1 MCSFAYT
8 QIVKSNRW
16 MYFSCRDDSEET
28 IGLLAEMSR
37 SRLVK
42 LYRSKKALA
51 IPVTYLILFVS
62 TLGIIAVTYYYSI
75 QRIDARSVSLRDS
88 MAEQGMESLDQTAS
102 SVLWQ
107 PGSSKTL
114 QIDDYGGELV
124 VQPSTNQLLVNVTDN
139 NGISNTIFNATVG
152 QVVYELPYSESS
164 DAGLFLDGDSSPI
177 SNQTGSATA
186 QLYIRNGPEHIE
198 IALQYRPI
206 VSVATYVSEDN
217 TTVYDIRIYVV
228 NLNSSQSIDSMGT
241 VPLEVS
247 CLQNTVTTYNVT
259 YPTGTLTINANLNGA
274 QGQVSVPITGG
285 DNSAEVNLNLIL
297 CNVKIENWS
306 R

>member
-1 MCSFAYT
+1 MQRAIQRRLC
-8 QIVKSNRW
+8 
-16 MYFSCRDDSEET
+16 
-28 IGLLAEMSR
+28 GLLTEASR
-37 SRLVK
+37 SRLLK
-42 LYRSKKALA
+42 LYRSKRALA
-51 IPVTYLILFVS
+51 IPVTYLILFVT
-62 TLGIIAVTYYYSI
+62 TLGIVAVTYYYSI
-75 QRIDARSVSLRDS
+75 ERIDARSVSLKDS
-88 MAEQGMESLDQTAS
+88 MAEQGMESLDEAAS

-124 VQPSTNQLLVNVTDN
+124 VQPLTNLLLVNVTDN
-139 NGISNTIFNATVG
+139 NGISGTIFNATVG
-152 QVVYELPYSESS
+152 QVVYEMPYSESS

-186 QLYIRNGPEHIE
+186 QLYIRNGQEHIE

-206 VSVATYVSEDN
+206 VSVASYVAEDN
-217 TTVYDIRIYVV
+217 TIVYDVRVYIV

-241 VPLEVS
+241 VPLEIS
-247 CLQNTVTTYNVT
+247 CVNVQNTVTTYNVT
-259 YPTGTLTINANLNGA
+259 YPAGTLTINANLTGS

-285 DNSAEVNLNLIL
+285 DNRAEVNLNLIL

>member
-1 MCSFAYT
+1 M
-8 QIVKSNRW
+8 N
-16 MYFSCRDDSEET
+16 
-28 IGLLAEMSR
+28 
-37 SRLVK
+37 
-42 LYRSKKALA
+42 LYRSEKALA

-75 QRIDARSVSLRDS
+75 ERIDARSVSLKDS
-88 MAEQGMESLDQTAS
+88 MAEQGMESLDEAAS

-124 VQPSTNQLLVNVTDN
+124 VQPLTNLLLVNVTDN
-139 NGISNTIFNATVG
+139 NGISSTIFNATVG
-152 QVVYELPYSESS
+152 RVVYELPYSESS

-177 SNQTGSATA
+177 SNQTGSTTT
-186 QLYIRNGPEHIE
+186 QLYIRNGQQHIE
-198 IALQYRPI
+198 IALQYRPL
-206 VSVATYVSEDN
+206 VSVATYVAEDN
-217 TTVYDIRIYVV
+217 MTVYDVRIYIV

-247 CLQNTVTTYNVT
+247 CADVQNTVTTYNVT
-259 YPTGTLTINANLNGA
+259 YLTGTLTINANLNGS
-274 QGQVSVPITGG
+274 QGKVSVPITGG
-285 DNSAEVNLNLIL
+285 ENGAEVNLNLIL
-297 CNVKIENWS
+297 CNVEIENWS